1 MWGTKR
7 RIQCF
12 KVEKTMKIFRN
23 HENASRRHGRSRDSG
38 REGFGPY
45 SVFQRQEN
53 LHIVPSKTTE
63 PSTRWCVIFV
73 TIISSSWK
81 WNVVQLSKLAFYQLT
96 FHRVDDLHILEDQT
110 IHILSLL
117 FHRPPR
123 LLQRFV
129 RFLWS
134 MSTDIWENKLESDST
149 LLHSILV

>member
-7 RIQCF
+7 RIQNF

-38 REGFGPY
+38 WEGFGPD

-63 PSTRWCVIFV
+63 PSTRWCMIFV

-81 WNVVQLSKLAFYQLT
+81 WNVVQLSKFAFYQLT
-96 FHRVDDLHILEDQT
+96 FHHVDDLHILEDLP
-110 IHILSLL
+110 IHILSL
-117 FHRPPR
+117 H
-123 LLQRFV
+123 
-129 RFLWS
+129 
-134 MSTDIWENKLESDST
+134 STDPRASSNVSSGSFGRCRPISGKINSKATRLNC
-149 LLHSILV
+149 IQF